1 MVDDNVQEQDVQA
14 EDIEPETKEQGGNDD
29 QVVFL
34 TERVEAL
41 EAEAAE
47 NLDKYRRAMAEFS
60 NYRKRQERDREQQM
74 LRIKMDVLRQLLP
87 LIDDFGRAM
96 DMVPEEL
103 GEAGWVQ
110 GIELIERK
118 LQSILDAAG
127 VEAIKALGEPFDP
140 NFHAALMQAASDE
153 YAAGTVMNVLEKGY
167 TMRGQVLRPARVQV
181 SSGPAQDQKE

>member
-1 MVDDNVQEQDVQA
+1 MVDENVQEQDVQA
-14 EDIEPETKEQGGNDD
+14 EDIEPETEEQGGNDD

-34 TERVEAL
+34 NERVEAL

-60 NYRKRQERDREQQM
+60 NYRKRQDRDREQQT
-74 LRIKMDVLRQLLP
+74 LRMKMDVLRQLLP

-103 GEAGWVQ
+103 SETGWAQ

-118 LQSILDAAG
+118 LWSILDTAG
-127 VEAIKALGEPFDP
+127 VEPIEALGEPFDP
-140 NFHAALMQAASDE
+140 NIHAALMQAESNE
-153 YAAGTVMNVLEKGY
+153 YPAGTVMHVLEKGY
-167 TMRGQVLRPARVQV
+167 TMQGQVLRPARVQV
-181 SSGPAQDQKE
+181 SSGPAQNQDE